1 MAMGY
6 PPFTALA
13 AVHLG
18 GSQGVGTRLTV
29 DGRRGVLEASRVGH
43 AAHHVVRQRLE
54 RIRRAVGEGLPERG
68 EELVEFRL
76 PVGVAP
82 CTQHADGLVARPDG
96 PPGCWV
102 AVVQGELR
110 LVQRR
115 LPPGQEILAVGHAPR
130 MRSCALFPG
139 ARGPTMVATP
149 SVNARH
155 CPSAAH
161 RDQSGTVVL
170 DELATCSRC
179 FGRFTNARMAL
190 MTPRREWLPRPRA
203 CRVDD
208 HHRTD

>member
-43 AAHHVVRQRLE
+43 VAHHVVRQQLE
-54 RIRRAVGEGLPERG
+54 RIRRADGEGLPERG

-96 PPGCWV
+96 PPGCGV

-115 LPPGQEILAVGHAPR
+115 RHPGQEILAVGHAPR
-130 MRSCALFPG
+130 MRSCTHFPG
-139 ARGPTMVATP
+139 DRGLIMVPNP
-149 SVNARH
+149 SVNAGH
-155 CPSAAH
+155 WPSAAH
-161 RDQSGTVVL
+161 TAQSGTAVL
-170 DELATCSRC
+170 DEPATCSRC
-179 FGRFTNARMAL
+179 FGRFPYARIAM
-190 MTPRREWLPRPRA
+190 MTLRREWLPRPRA
-203 CRVDD
+203 CRV
-208 HHRTD
+208 